1 MFDFIK
7 IPFKDSKVSISR
19 PFLCDKV
26 KQFGICEGTCAE
38 RHDLCKTLDK
48 ECLNIPTKCLI
59 NIQLTKILSA
69 SHFYGRILKYST
81 KKNPTKDQDWIS
93 VNDSFERIK
102 YELKNIGSTPNT
114 IILSKTFTIGEMVM
128 VQTEQKEF
136 YRAVVLDIDY
146 GWLTVK
152 VKVIL
157 IDMGHTEEISSN
169 KIFVLPSH
177 LKELR
182 PVAVEIIISSM
193 EPVVEGGS
201 VFNWPVNTTNLV
213 RSLLEPIILTD
224 LEFICKVELTLG
236 ITLWVDWILAKKCI
250 KCSHIACKL
259 YKTSLILPNEL
270 IKRNLARR
278 SSLLVDK
285 LINLDKDAYLWKKH
299 LNAEKPLIVKKS
311 SIPLFSCDEQK
322 NEIDEVIKVQWAHLS
337 EHTISNVSV
346 RYVDSP
352 KCFFVINMQFYERV
366 IALQRDIDDA
376 ISNKTV
382 EQLTCAT
389 VGNVCLA
396 LAPEENKYNR
406 VIIQKINGKK
416 AEVLFV
422 DYGEFYEVE
431 IDNLL
436 TIPSS
441 LLTKLP
447 LQVIE
452 CSLSGFNVILPT
464 DDVAQFNNRLLELT
478 DTKIHLKV
486 LSSTTNAKFT
496 GGTYYEVVLFSNDM
510 NINSTM
516 ADEFNMYVDNTQI
529 QNILSSNYKYKEYES
544 EVDDDDD
551 ALDEEEF
558 KCQMDL
564 LESLFKTSN
573 QTNETQTVQSSTN
586 ETQTVQSSTNETQT
600 VPSLTNEKINVSE
613 SKSLN
618 KDNIIAN
625 NEQIKCIKIEKKYC
639 LDCNVTPVVPQC
651 FWHQDDTWIY
661 LKLNI
666 LSVNDYNT
674 LYTMDTITINVETN
688 SVSYSFTAVLFG
700 FIIDELCTCRVGFD
714 GIFIKAKKLIKVKYH
729 WPRLLKCTKKH
740 KYIIYNTE
748 FCIDESK
755 NLNLWCRV
763 MNNYKIQALGEQL
776 NVKYLDSDF
785 DDTDYS
791 DNSDGIFED

>member
-1 MFDFIK
+1 MFGFIK
-7 IPFKDSKVSISR
+7 IPFKDSKVSIAR

-93 VNDSFERIK
+93 VNDSFEKIK

-136 YRAVVLDIDY
+136 FRAVVLDIDY

-152 VKVIL
+152 VKVIF

-193 EPVVEGGS
+193 EPVVEGDS
-201 VFNWPVNTTNLV
+201 VLNWPVNTTNLV

-259 YKTSLILPNEL
+259 YKSSLILPNEL

-278 SSLLVDK
+278 SSLLIDK
-285 LINLDKDAYLWKKH
+285 LINLDKDAHLWKKH
-299 LNAEKPLIVKKS
+299 LNAEKPFIIKKS

-376 ISNKTV
+376 IINKTV
-382 EQLTCAT
+382 KQLTCAT
-389 VGNVCLA
+389 VGDICLA

-406 VIIQKINGKK
+406 VIIKKINDKK
-416 AEVLFV
+416 AEVLYL

-431 IDNLL
+431 IDHLL

-464 DDVAQFNNRLLELT
+464 DNVDQFNNRLLELT

-496 GGTYYEVVLFSNDM
+496 GGTYYEVVLFNNDM
-510 NINSTM
+510 NVNATM

-529 QNILSSNYKYKEYES
+529 QNILSSNYKYEEYES
-544 EVDDDDD
+544 EVDDDDV
-551 ALDEEEF
+551 LDEEEL
-558 KCQMDL
+558 KSQMDL

-573 QTNETQTVQSSTN
+573 QTNEIQTVPSSTN
-586 ETQTVQSSTNETQT
+586 EKKNE
-600 VPSLTNEKINVSE
+600 SD

-618 KDNIIAN
+618 KDNIIAKK
-625 NEQIKCIKIEKKYC
+625 EQIKCIKIEKKYC
-639 LDCNVTPVVPQC
+639 IDCNVTPVVPQC
-651 FWHQDDTWIY
+651 FWHQNDTWIY

-666 LSVNDYNT
+666 LSVNDYNI

-700 FIIDELCTCRVGFD
+700 FIIDELCTCHVSFD
-714 GIFIKAKKLIKVKYH
+714 GIFIKAKKLIKVKYQ

-748 FCIDESK
+748 FCIDEGK
-755 NLNLWCRV
+755 NLNVWCKV
-763 MNNYKIQALGEQL
+763 MNNYKIKALNEQL
-776 NVKYLDSDF
+776 NVEYPNSDYNDSDH
-785 DDTDYS
+785 S
-791 DNSDGIFED
+791 DIDNGIFED

>member
-1 MFDFIK
+1 MVVLIYTSNMFGFIK
-7 IPFKDSKVSISR
+7 IPFKDSKVSIAR

-59 NIQLTKILSA
+59 NIQLIKILSA

-136 YRAVVLDIDY
+136 FRAVVLDIDY

-157 IDMGHTEEISSN
+157 IDTGHTEKISSD

-193 EPVVEGGS
+193 EPGVEGDS

-213 RSLLEPIILTD
+213 RSLLEPIILTN

-259 YKTSLILPNEL
+259 YKSSLILPNEL

-278 SSLLVDK
+278 SSLLIDK
-285 LINLDKDAYLWKKH
+285 LINLDKDAHLWKKNF
-299 LNAEKPLIVKKS
+299 NAEKPFIIKKS

-382 EQLTCAT
+382 KQLTCAT
-389 VGNVCLA
+389 VGNICLA

-406 VIIQKINGKK
+406 VIIKKINDKK
-416 AEVLFV
+416 AEVLYV

-464 DDVAQFNNRLLELT
+464 DNVDQFNNRLLELT

-496 GGTYYEVVLFSNDM
+496 GGTYYEVVLFNNDM
-510 NINSTM
+510 NINATM

-544 EVDDDDD
+544 EVNDDDV
-551 ALDEEEF
+551 LDEEEL
-558 KCQMDL
+558 KSQMDL

-573 QTNETQTVQSSTN
+573 QINEIQTVPSSTN
-586 ETQTVQSSTNETQT
+586 EK
-600 VPSLTNEKINVSE
+600 KIESD

-618 KDNIIAN
+618 KDNLIAN
-625 NEQIKCIKIEKKYC
+625 KKQIKCIKIEKKYC

-700 FIIDELCTCRVGFD
+700 FIIDELCTCHVSFD
-714 GIFIKAKKLIKVKYH
+714 GIFIKAKKLIKVKYQ

-748 FCIDESK
+748 FCIDEGK
-755 NLNLWCRV
+755 NLNVWCRV
-763 MNNYKIQALGEQL
+763 MNNYKIKALGEQL
-776 NVKYLDSDF
+776 NVEYPNSDCN
-785 DDTDYS
+785 DTDCS
-791 DNSDGIFED
+791 DIDDGIFED

>member
-1 MFDFIK
+1 MFSFIK
-7 IPFKDSKVSISR
+7 VPFKDSKVSVSR

-26 KQFGICEGTCAE
+26 KQFGICEETCVE
-38 RHDLCKTLDK
+38 RHDLCKILDK

-59 NIQLTKILSA
+59 SIQLTKILSA
-69 SHFYGRILKYST
+69 SHFYARILKYST
-81 KKNPTKDQDWIS
+81 TKNPTKDQDWIS
-93 VNDSFERIK
+93 VNDSFEIIK

-114 IILSKTFTIGEMVM
+114 IILSKTFNIGEMVM

-136 YRAVVLDIDY
+136 YRAVVLDIDH

-157 IDMGHTEEISSN
+157 IDIGHTEEISSN

-193 EPVVEGGS
+193 EPVAEEGS

-236 ITLWVDWILAKKCI
+236 ITIWVDWILAKKCI

-259 YKTSLILPNEL
+259 YKSSLILPNVL
-270 IKRNLARR
+270 IKRNLAKR
-278 SSLLVDK
+278 SSLLIDK
-285 LINLDKDAYLWKKH
+285 LINLDKDAYLWKKP
-299 LNAEKPLIVKKS
+299 LNAEKPLTNKKS
-311 SIPLFSCDEQK
+311 NIPLFSCDEQK

-337 EHTISNVSV
+337 EHTISNVAVS
-346 RYVDSP
+346 YIDCP

-389 VGNVCLA
+389 VGNICLA
-396 LAPEENKYNR
+396 PADNKYNR
-406 VIIQKINGKK
+406 VIIQKINNQK

-431 IDNLL
+431 IDHLL

-441 LLTKLP
+441 LVTKLP
-447 LQVIE
+447 FQVIE

-464 DDVAQFNNRLLELT
+464 DIVDQFNNRLLELT

-496 GGTYYEVVLFSNDM
+496 GGIYYEVVLFNNDK
-510 NINSTM
+510 NINVTM

-529 QNILSSNYKYKEYES
+529 QNILSSNYNYKEFKS
-544 EVDDDDD
+544 EDDDDD
-551 ALDEEEF
+551 ELDEEEL
-558 KCQMDL
+558 KSQMDL

-573 QTNETQTVQSSTN
+573 QTNEIPSVPNSTIEKKN
-586 ETQTVQSSTNETQT
+586 ESD
-600 VPSLTNEKINVSE
+600 
-613 SKSLN
+613 SKSIS
-618 KDNIIAN
+618 KDNVISN
-625 NEQIKCIKIEKKYC
+625 KEQIKCIKVDKKYC

-666 LSVNDYNT
+666 LSVNDYKT
-674 LYTMDTITINVETN
+674 SYTMDTITINVETN
-688 SVSYSFTAVLFG
+688 SVSYSLTAVLFG
-700 FIIDELCTCRVGFD
+700 FIIDKLCTCHVGFD
-714 GIFIKAKKLIKVKYH
+714 GIFIKAQKLLKVKYY
-729 WPRLLKCTKKH
+729 WPRLLKCKKKH

-748 FCIDESK
+748 FCIAEGK
-755 NLNLWCRV
+755 NLNLWCKI
-763 MNNYKIQALGEQL
+763 MNNYKIKALGEQL
-776 NVKYLDSDF
+776 NVKYPNSDY
-785 DDTDYS
+785 DDTDNS
-791 DNSDGIFED
+791 DNDNGIFED